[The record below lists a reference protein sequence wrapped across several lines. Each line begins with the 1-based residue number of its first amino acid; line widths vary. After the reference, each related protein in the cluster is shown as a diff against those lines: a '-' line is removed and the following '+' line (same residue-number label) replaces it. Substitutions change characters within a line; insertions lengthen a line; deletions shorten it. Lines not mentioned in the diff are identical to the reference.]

1 MNSTELPSV
10 EEYAALTEDEQRLV
24 MAQATA
30 ALAASQAAMMNV
42 GHDEI
47 LAAVKKLN
55 IDEDADDYEEQVI
68 KKVSQSNYDEMN
80 KAAKKSM
87 KVWKKHNKPAI
98 RKYISKLNEQ
108 IADEKRSQEDM
119 YKLAGLAI
127 GGRVGMSDAES
138 KAALKTASHIKRHS
152 QMREGLFKK
161 AIVVLSHAHNE
172 NTLKAWKHYNQ
183 LATMAVEFEDKLVE
197 AMDLMPYALTEEAVI
212 SEGDRV
218 EEMLEVVRKATSTG
232 KLIAELA
239 RPVRD
244 VLKAYNDQKNKDDE

>member
-30 ALAASQAAMMNV
+30 ALAASQAAMMKV

-47 LAAVKKLN
+47 LAVVKKLN
-55 IDEDADDYEEQVI
+55 IDEDADDYEEEVI
-68 KKVSQSNYDEMN
+68 KKVSQSNYDEMD

-87 KVWKKHNKPAI
+87 KVWKKNNKPAI
-98 RKYISKLNEQ
+98 REYISKLNEQ

-127 GGRVGMSDAES
+127 GGKVAMSDAKR

-183 LATMAVEFEDKLVE
+183 LVSMAEEFDEMLVE

-212 SEGDRV
+212 GESERV
-218 EEMLEVVRKATSTG
+218 EKLLDVVSGATGTG

-244 VLKAYNDQKNKDDE
+244 VLKAYNDQKNEDDE